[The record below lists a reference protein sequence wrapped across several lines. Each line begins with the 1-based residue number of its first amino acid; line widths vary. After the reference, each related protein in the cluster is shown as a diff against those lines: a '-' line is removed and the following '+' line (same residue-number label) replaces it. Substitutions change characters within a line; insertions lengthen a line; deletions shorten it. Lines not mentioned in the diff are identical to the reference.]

1 MRSPIRVPPTL
12 AALVLAASLRAAVPP
27 SRVAEANE
35 RDLDAIA
42 SWVAV
47 DAATGYEGRVAPAL
61 AAALGEWRADA
72 WGNVV
77 STIGA
82 GSPHRIVACALDRPS
97 YAVSQITADGYL
109 RLHRIGRGSR
119 HPLWDQQFEAQQVR
133 VLTAA
138 GPVAAVVAR
147 SNGHFAP
154 QHRDETAPVTADDLW
169 VDVGA
174 ESRTD
179 VEALGIRLLDPVG
192 RHLPP
197 WPIAGGVAGPDAGRR
212 TGCAAI
218 VAVAAAARR
227 GGVQGRTTFVLSAQE
242 ATGWVG
248 LSSLVARGEHADQLT
263 VLAPGEE
270 ARAEADRPAKALDRF
285 GAVLDVSGVK
295 TVRWL
300 APSVEQAGSHME
312 IVRAT
317 EAEWLL
323 GAAAQAAGLAVA
335 PNHGWIA
342 APPPAPLRTERADG
356 AFKELT
362 AVLTDLV
369 TRYGV
374 SGHESSVRRAVLASL
389 PAWARER
396 AVVDDVGNITIEA
409 GPQGPATVFM
419 AHMDEVGYLVES
431 IARDGTVTLAA
442 QGAPVASAWEGQ
454 TAVVLFDPQGAP
466 STSTGLGNDVD
477 PRWKASSLIATAPPP
492 LCGVFRIRSAAP
504 RKNPGALQA
513 WFGLDA
519 EGLAAR
525 GVAAGMQV
533 TSHKDG
539 LRLGRTRYT
548 ARSLDDRAGTTALVR
563 AINQINPDR
572 LPGRVIFAWSVAEEG
587 GLVGATAMARRFG
600 RTTKRIYSLD
610 TFVSSDTPLES
621 PHFAYAPLG
630 RGPVFRAIE
639 SANVSPDEERS
650 RVRRLA
656 DAAGIPLQLGLT
668 QGGTDG
674 SSFTFWGAPNQ
685 GLSWPG
691 RYSHSPGEVLDLRDL
706 DMLTRLI
713 VAVASAREP

>member
-1 MRSPIRVPPTL
+1 MRSHIHVSPTL
-12 AALVLAASLRAAVPP
+12 VALVLAAGVQAAVPP
-27 SRVAEANE
+27 SLVAQTNE
-35 RDLDAIA
+35 RGLEAIA

-61 AAALGEWRADA
+61 ATALGDWRADA

-138 GPVAAVVAR
+138 GPVAGVVAR
-147 SNGHFAP
+147 SNGHFVA

-174 ESRTD
+174 ESRAD

-192 RHLPP
+192 RQLPP

-285 GAVLDVSGVK
+285 GAVLEASGVK

-312 IVRAT
+312 IVRAS

-323 GAAAQAAGLAVA
+323 GAAAQAAGLANA

-342 APPPAPLRTERADG
+342 APPPAPVRTERADG

-362 AVLTDLV
+362 SVLTDLV

-389 PAWARER
+389 PGWARER
-396 AVVDDVGNITIEA
+396 AVVDDVGNITVEA

-419 AHMDEVGYLVES
+419 AHMDEVGYLIES

-454 TAVVLFDPQGAP
+454 TAVVHFDPQGAP
-466 STSTGLGNDVD
+466 STTTGLGNDVD

-492 LCGVFRIRSAAP
+492 LRGVFRIRAAAP

-519 EGLAAR
+519 EGLAAH
-525 GVAAGMQV
+525 GVAVGMQV

-539 LRLGRTRYT
+539 LRLGRARYT

-572 LPGRVIFAWSVAEEG
+572 LPGRTIFAWSVAEEG

-600 RTTKRIYSLD
+600 RTTARIYSLD

-650 RVRRLA
+650 RVRRVA
-656 DAAGIPLQLGLT
+656 DTAGIPLQLGLT

-674 SSFTFWGAPNQ
+674 STFTFWGAPNQ

-706 DMLTRLI
+706 DMLARLI